1 MANTPRK
8 AKDPT
13 EAAMAAIQDAL
24 KVRETDLPLSGA
36 PNISTSDG
44 LRAPGEDA
52 LFREPALPGELR
64 RPANDDSRP
73 IGQLLHSMQPRAAR
87 GTYAVAAIGSAL
99 WCAGAA
105 ALIAYYLPDLRT
117 NFGPALFA
125 LSAIFVLPVLLFFVL
140 ANMINRSREMRHVAR
155 AMTEV
160 AMRLVEPEVV
170 GRESVLTIGQAVR
183 REVAGMS
190 DGIERVLARAV
201 ELESMVQN
209 EVSAL
214 ERAYGDNEIRIHNLL
229 DSLARQRDNLVGQA
243 EQVRDAIAGVHL
255 NLNHEITA
263 ISDSVAAKVN
273 QAAQEIATNLAEK
286 GQHITGALERA
297 GDSMMDA
304 LGDRGSELLLRLER
318 TNTETTAAI
327 EASTAQSAQI
337 IGQAAGQ
344 VTDGLL
350 DISSRAAETIAARG
364 DELNTM
370 IKTTGDSLVLD
381 LSLRGDD
388 FANRIAESAESIH
401 TSIENRLQIL
411 EQTFAPDGDMENRL
425 MRLEETLL
433 ARSSEAAQEIEN
445 RGKAV
450 VEALDVSSA
459 EMRNYTQEMERVL
472 ATASAAAAETL
483 HSAST
488 HITGSLKQ
496 QASDVEL
503 TLLSVATQLT
513 QAFNVDSS
521 PLLEKLDEQARAL
534 SASIERATFEA
545 IQTAENQS
553 ADFNRALEGVGENV
567 VGKTKII
574 LGNLQNSAQ
583 SAITE
588 MMQTNEKLHA
598 ESGGLYDRLREA
610 NLLLQETLSGA
621 HENMYALEGSF
632 RNHIADLTTV
642 LNETIVRA
650 TNTTDTA
657 HTHLN
662 AFRSDA
668 SHILDNLSELSAQFD
683 LHGRVIADAVDTIS
697 GRQDSIASIVMA
709 LDTTTSEA
717 NSMLHESSEHFS
729 ELLQGLRKMT
739 VEIKRELDQTRG
751 ELQRGIV
758 EWPQEATESS
768 AQMRQLIVDQIEAL
782 AELNRI
788 VARHGGRPAENM
800 SSESRPAGKAFATP
814 RAANRTADVAPPP
827 PPLPARYADAPAQP
841 SVPHN
846 MPAGRWLSELLHR
859 ADEEPANSRNRDNA
873 SASPRRGGRA
883 QPAAQMRSDERVTRV
898 SIESLD
904 ALSSDIASMI
914 DHHAAMDAW
923 ERYNRGD
930 RKAFGLHIYTPHGQ
944 RTFDDIRVRYRNNR
958 DFRETVDR
966 YIAEFDRLLDDVSR
980 DERGGQQMIRTYL
993 TSETGKVYTLL
1004 AHAAGRL
1011 D

>member
-36 PNISTSDG
+36 PNISASDG
-44 LRAPGEDA
+44 LRAPGDDA
-52 LFREPALPGELR
+52 LFKEPALPGELR

-73 IGQLLHSMQPRAAR
+73 IGQLLQSMQPRAAR
-87 GTYAVAAIGSAL
+87 GTYAVATIGSAL
-99 WCAGAA
+99 WCVGAA

-229 DSLARQRDNLVGQA
+229 DSLARQRDDLVGQA

-318 TNTETTAAI
+318 VGQETTSAI
-327 EASTAQSAQI
+327 EASTAQSAQLI
-337 IGQAAGQ
+337 NQAAGEF
-344 VTDGLL
+344 TSGMIE
-350 DISSRAAETIAARG
+350 ISSQAAETIIARG

-388 FANRIAESAESIH
+388 FADRITQAADSIH
-401 TSIENRLQIL
+401 ASIE
-411 EQTFAPDGDMENRL
+411 G
-425 MRLEETLL
+425 
-433 ARSSEAAQEIEN
+433 

-450 VEALDVSSA
+450 IDALDASNI
-459 EMRNYTQEMERVL
+459 EMQGHTQEMERTL
-472 ATASAAAAETL
+472 ANASAAAAETLHAASAATAETLHSASAAAAESLHSASAAAAETL
-483 HSAST
+483 HSAGT

-521 PLLEKLDEQARAL
+521 PLLEKLDEQSRAL
-534 SASIERATFEA
+534 SASIERAAFEA
-545 IQTAENQS
+545 IQVAESQS
-553 ADFNRALEGVGENV
+553 TNFNLALEEVGENV
-567 VGKTKII
+567 VGKTRII

-583 SAITE
+583 SAISE
-588 MMQTNEKLHA
+588 MMQTNEKLHT

-621 HENMYALEGSF
+621 HENMYALEGSL
-632 RNHIADLTTV
+632 RNHIADLTTA

-650 TNTTDTA
+650 TNTTETA

-662 AFRSDA
+662 TFRSDA
-668 SHILDNLSELSAQFD
+668 SRILDNLSELSAQFD
-683 LHGRVIADAVDTIS
+683 LHGRVIADAVDAIS
-697 GRQDSIASIVMA
+697 GRQDSIASIVTA

-717 NSMLHESSEHFS
+717 SSMLHESSEHFS

-751 ELQRGIV
+751 ELQRGV
-758 EWPQEATESS
+758 TEWPQEAAESG

-788 VARHGGRPAENM
+788 VARHGGRPDESM
-800 SSESRPAGKAFATP
+800 PSESRSAGKTFTAP
-814 RAANRTADVAPPP
+814 RAPKRTADLAPPP
-827 PPLPARYADAPAQP
+827 PPLPARYADAPAQAP
-841 SVPHN
+841 ASHN

-859 ADEEPANSRNRDNA
+859 ADEEPANSRNRGNTPA
-873 SASPRRGGRA
+873 APRRGGRT

-944 RTFDDIRVRYRNNR
+944 RTFDDIRARYRNNR

-993 TSETGKVYTLL
+993 TSETGKVYTML